1 MERVAREIDREL
13 RAAGRPHRA
22 GSVDGHSQSSM
33 QVLGVTVPDLR
44 AIVRKI
50 AKRIR
55 GDDDALVVDLAH
67 HLVRVGTLEARQVAY
82 ELLGRRQDAR
92 ALLRTRDIEAL
103 GGGNDNWKSVD

>member
-1 MERVAREIDREL
+1 MRGVSWETARVCERRHDTVKDRRLEGMERVAREIDREL

-55 GDDDALVVDLAH
+55 GDD
-67 HLVRVGTLEARQVAY
+67 R
-82 ELLGRRQDAR
+82 
-92 ALLRTRDIEAL
+92 
-103 GGGNDNWKSVD
+103 